1 MWLIAKKKLVV
12 CFDVVCV
19 IFFFFFFAWV
29 TLIAVKTIHT
39 DAWQGIFNED

>member
-1 MWLIAKKKLVV
+1 MWLIAKKIG

-19 IFFFFFFAWV
+19 CVFFFFFSWV

-39 DAWQGIFNED
+39 DAWQGIFDED